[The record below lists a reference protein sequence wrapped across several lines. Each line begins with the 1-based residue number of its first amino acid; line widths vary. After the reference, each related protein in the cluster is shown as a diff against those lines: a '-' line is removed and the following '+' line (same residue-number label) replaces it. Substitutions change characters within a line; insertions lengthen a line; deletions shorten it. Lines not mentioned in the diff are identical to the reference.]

1 MSDISAFPD
10 GLPANHTSALSGPVP
25 RGELVAPGAEELEDS
40 GDIDIIDIDNLRYL
54 EEAAR
59 CGWWLPTGT
68 LAVLLDVAPTSVSN
82 KGDYFRALGFE
93 FTRTYE
99 RWKGSIQWSV
109 AKVARPE

>member
-1 MSDISAFPD
+1 MSDTSTPPE
-10 GLPANHTSALSGPVP
+10 GLPASDPSALPVP
-25 RGELVAPGAEELEDS
+25 VARGELLAPEPEELEDS
-40 GDIDIIDIDNLRYL
+40 GVIDIENLRYL

-68 LAVLLDVAPTSVSN
+68 LAVLLDVSPTSVSS

-109 AKVARPE
+109 AKVARHE